1 MKHLAILSGAAC
13 AFMMTLSFASAQTM
27 PAAPAAKPAMTAP
40 AVAAKPAMAAPAAA
54 KPATATP
61 AMRTAKSKECSTQ
74 ADQKGLHGKERKK
87 FRDAC
92 KKA

>member
-1 MKHLAILSGAAC
+1 MKNLAALAGAAGLFL
-13 AFMMTLSFASAQTM
+13 ASLSLAGAQTP
-27 PAAPAAKPAMTAP
+27 PAAPAAKPAQTAP
-40 AVAAKPAMAAPAAA
+40 AQTAPAAKPAAAAPAA
-54 KPATATP
+54 
-61 AMRTAKSKECSTQ
+61 RTAKSKECSAQ

>member
-1 MKHLAILSGAAC
+1 MKFLAILSGAAG
-13 AFMMTLSFASAQTM
+13 AVMMTWSIAGAQTM
-27 PAAPAAKPAMTAP
+27 PATTPAKPPMTAP
-40 AVAAKPAMAAPAAA
+40 AIAAKPAMAAPTAA
-54 KPATATP
+54 KPATAP
-61 AMRTAKSKECSTQ
+61 AMRTAKSKECSMQ